1 MDKNNDS
8 IRRLKQSGLKNT
20 KHRTT
25 ILNMMKQSD
34 DPMPAEQIYIQLK
47 EEGVSINL
55 STVYRTLEVLTERGL
70 LNKHSIINDSRALYE
85 YNRRVHKHFLV
96 CMGCKK
102 MLTIEHCPLEEYEKT
117 LEKETDFIISGHKLD
132 IYGYC
137 ADCQKKLREQ
147 SSDGEE

>member
-8 IRRLKQSGLKNT
+8 ITRLRQSGLKST
-20 KHRTT
+20 KHRTA
-25 ILNMMKQSD
+25 ILNMLKQSNM
-34 DPMPAEQIYIQLK
+34 PMPAEKIYIQLK
-47 EEGVSINL
+47 EAGNSINL
-55 STVYRTLEVLTERGL
+55 STVYRTLEALTERGL

-85 YNRRVHKHFLV
+85 YNNKVHKHFLV

-102 MLTIEHCPLEEYEKT
+102 MLTIEHCPLEEYEKI

-132 IYGYC
+132 LYGYC
-137 ADCQKKLREQ
+137 ADCQKNLREK